1 MNITEQKQTHRCRE
15 QTSGYQ
21 WGEGG
26 GKGQYRSWK
35 FFFKWVIMGLYEI
48 MCVKLLKIVKHYRIQ
63 TIFHSI
69 KNFFRK
75 KKTQVPKY
83 SIYLREGWELGF
95 TLTK

>member
-1 MNITEQKQTHRCRE
+1 MGKRGRAVL
-15 QTSGYQ
+15 GV
-21 WGEGG
+21 G
-26 GKGQYRSWK
+26 GKR
-35 FFFKWVIMGLYEI
+35 VIMGLYEI

>member
-1 MNITEQKQTHRCRE
+1 MV
-15 QTSGYQ
+15 TSGERE
-21 WGEGG
+21 GEE
-26 GKGQYRSWK
+26 GQYKDREER
-35 FFFKWVIMGLYEI
+35 VIIGLYEI